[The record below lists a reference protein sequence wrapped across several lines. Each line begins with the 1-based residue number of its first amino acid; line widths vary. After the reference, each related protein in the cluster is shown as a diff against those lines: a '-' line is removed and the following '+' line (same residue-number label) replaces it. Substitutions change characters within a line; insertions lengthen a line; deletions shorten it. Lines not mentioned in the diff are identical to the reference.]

1 MIVNHKVKRFKI
13 GQTISWMQPNQMVPH
28 PEGKTDRN
36 GDVLP
41 VMRTKELTGV
51 SYSSFGPESC

>member
-51 SYSSFGPESC
+51 S